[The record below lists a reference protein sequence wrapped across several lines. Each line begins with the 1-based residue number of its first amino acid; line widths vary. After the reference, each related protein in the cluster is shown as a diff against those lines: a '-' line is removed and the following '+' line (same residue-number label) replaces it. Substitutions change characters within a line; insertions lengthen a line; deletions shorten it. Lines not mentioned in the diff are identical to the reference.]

1 MRLRQAAS
9 LHHALRSGFH
19 YAASLAAARA
29 GVYSFLTHTCL
40 PDPPVIG

>member
-1 MRLRQAAS
+1 MRLRQVAS

-29 GVYSFLTHTCL
+29 GVHSFLIHTCL
-40 PDPPVIG
+40 SRPRVIG